1 MIHLIIYKLE
11 LAGSFYSWRGAIWII
26 TVASIYSLVA
36 YLLLTDKELSLLDQS
51 EMLFT
56 FSQIIVVLGLLM
68 SAINSS
74 SAISTE
80 IEGGTLECLLL
91 TPIKHSQIA
100 IQKML
105 STETIWIILYLISI
119 PYTIVLANGTNL
131 AIPAILYV
139 GLYGTVLSFAISMIS
154 IALSWILKNSKN
166 SIMLAIMIVLLL
178 CAPSLFFGTSLRR
191 TDFGLMLESINPF
204 SHAINSLDS
213 ILVDNQQAFYEQL
226 PHIWPILVFTM
237 VCSIIFLKVTKK
249 FEVIKL

>member
-1 MIHLIIYKLE
+1 VIHLIIYKLE

-56 FSQIIVVLGLLM
+56 FSQIIIVLGLLM

-80 IEGGTLECLLL
+80 IEGGTFECLLL
-91 TPIKHSQIA
+91 TPIKHNQIA

-119 PYTIVLANGTNL
+119 H
-131 AIPAILYV
+131 IL
-139 GLYGTVLSFAISMIS
+139 
-154 IALSWILKNSKN
+154 
-166 SIMLAIMIVLLL
+166 
-178 CAPSLFFGTSLRR
+178 
-191 TDFGLMLESINPF
+191 
-204 SHAINSLDS
+204 
-213 ILVDNQQAFYEQL
+213 
-226 PHIWPILVFTM
+226 
-237 VCSIIFLKVTKK
+237 
-249 FEVIKL
+249 